1 MKQEISISE
10 EKLNEIIEQAV
21 KKGLEECIVE
31 QEKKQKKK
39 QK

>member
-21 KKGLEECIVE
+21 KKGLEEYIV
-31 QEKKQKKK
+31 
-39 QK
+39 